1 MKILLADDH
10 ELFRD
15 GVRYILGRLDVEN
28 PPCLLE
34 SEDYACTVRLLDE
47 QDDIELVLLDLDMPG
62 MRHTLGVARLV
73 ERCPTLPFVVLSA
86 AENPGDVQGSL
97 EAGAAGFVPK
107 SSSSEVLLGAVK
119 LVLAGGIYAPR
130 AAAHG
135 ALRGG
140 VHAAVAAPTGRQRE
154 VLACLA
160 EGLPNKE
167 IARQLFLAESTIKGH
182 VRGLMQ
188 MLDVSNRVQA
198 INKARAL
205 GYLPR

>member
-10 ELFRD
+10 ELFRE
-15 GVRYILGRLDVEN
+15 GVRYILGRLDVGTL
-28 PPCLLE
+28 PCLLE
-34 SEDYACTVRLLDE
+34 SEDYESSVELLEE
-47 QDDIELVLLDLDMPG
+47 QGDIDLVLLDLDMPG

-73 ERCPTLPFVVLSA
+73 ERCPTVPFVVLSA
-86 AENPGDVQGSL
+86 SDNPGDVQGSL
-97 EAGAAGFVPK
+97 DAGAAGFVPK
-107 SSSSEVLLGAVK
+107 SSPSDVLLAALK
-119 LVLAGGIYAPR
+119 LVLAGGSYAPR
-130 AAAHG
+130 AAARAALPGG
-135 ALRGG
+135 AR
-140 VHAAVAAPTGRQRE
+140 VAVAVPTDRQRE
-154 VLACLA
+154 VLTCIA

-182 VRGLMQ
+182 VRSLLQ